1 MNLIS
6 KKIEE
11 IKSKEGITTAEVFLK
26 YPHLAEL
33 LMQEQQEREKV
44 IKEKQ
49 LLKG

>member
-11 IKSKEGITTAEVFLK
+11 IKKKENLTTSEVFLK

-33 LMQEQQEREKV
+33 LMQEKQVQERV
-44 IKEKQ
+44 TREKQ

>member
-1 MNLIS
+1 MDLIS

-11 IKSKEGITTAEVFLK
+11 IKEKENLTTAEVFTK

-33 LMQEQQEREKV
+33 LMSEKQLKERRRV
-44 IKEKQ
+44 EKQ